1 MYRGL
6 YSAALGMN
14 SQWTNLEVVA
24 NNMANISSPG
34 YKKDEAV
41 FSSLPE
47 LSISRLYDN
56 IIKSP
61 AGYKDTAPLVGGLGT
76 GVGIDDIVTI
86 HSDGPIQP
94 TENPFDLAIHGN
106 GFFCVSTP
114 AGERYTRDGRFTMDC
129 EGYLATISGNR
140 VLSDLNL
147 PIEISEGDFVVDE
160 NGMVFV
166 NREELEKLKVV
177 SFDERE
183 DLIKQGAGLFKK
195 RDAVNPKVAEG
206 ALIKQGYLELSN
218 VNAIYEMVK
227 MIEVQRLYEANQKV
241 VLAYDDV
248 MRRGIDDVGRIA

>member
-6 YSAALGMN
+6 YAAALGMN

-41 FSSLPE
+41 FSSTPK

-61 AGYKDTAPLVGGLGT
+61 AGYKDTAPFVGGLGT

-94 TENPFDLAIHGN
+94 TENPFDLAIQGN
-106 GFFCVSTP
+106 GFFCIWTP
-114 AGERYTRDGRFTMDC
+114 AGERYTRDGRFTKDQ
-129 EGYLATISGNR
+129 EGYLSTISGNR

-160 NGMVFV
+160 NGVVFV
-166 NREELEKLKVV
+166 DREEIEKLKIVA
-177 SFDERE
+177 FEKKE
-183 DLIKQGAGLFKK
+183 DLIKTGGGLFKNK
-195 RDAVNPKVAEG
+195 GAVNPKVAEG
-206 ALIKQGYLELSN
+206 GLIKQGYLELSN
-218 VNAIYEMVK
+218 VNAISEMVK
-227 MIEVQRLYEANQKV
+227 MIEVQRLYEANQRV

>member
-14 SQWTNLEVVA
+14 SQWANLEVVA

-41 FSSLPE
+41 FSSLPP

-56 IIKSP
+56 VIKSP
-61 AGYKDTAPLVGGLGT
+61 VGYRDTTPFVGEIGT

-86 HSDGPIQP
+86 HSDGPIQL
-94 TENPFDLAIHGN
+94 TDSPFDLAIQGQ
-106 GFFCVSTP
+106 GFFCLSTP
-114 AGERYTRDGRFTMDC
+114 AGERYTRDGRFTRDA
-129 EGYLATISGNR
+129 EGYLVTISGNR

-147 PIEISEGDFVVDE
+147 PIEIPEGDFVVDE
-160 NGMVFV
+160 DGMVFV
-166 NREELEKLKVV
+166 NKEEIERLKVV

-183 DLIKQGAGLFKK
+183 DLIKIGAGLFKK
-195 RDAVNPKVAEG
+195 RDVVNPRAAEG

-218 VNAIYEMVK
+218 VNAIWEMVK

-248 MRRGIDDVGRIA
+248 IRRGIDDVGRIA